1 MPLWGS
7 GREGSEKK
15 PTYLNTAE
23 QQVTYAT
30 PKGWTQPAQGISAAR
45 AATADREVLVAIG
58 GLSGAQSGEL
68 SGLAAA
74 TIASVNWNISTF
86 DKSAGGTLSVTVNY
100 NEAVTV
106 AVSNPTISITNGN
119 QGSGSGRGP
128 HLLTYA
134 SGTGTNRLTFT
145 LAIGAGANATNAGD
159 IFAIGAQNVLLA
171 SSSTI
176 SDDAGAA
183 AVAISAT
190 QGLAAG
196 VITVVA

>member
-1 MPLWGS
+1 MALWGS
-7 GREGSEKK
+7 GDGGVAAEKK
-15 PTYLNTAE
+15 PTWLTTEDARD
-23 QQVTYAT
+23 VYAT
-30 PKGWTQPAQGISAAR
+30 TGGWTAAAGGTDNAAAQ
-45 AATADREVLVAIG
+45 REVLVAIG
-58 GLSGAQSGEL
+58 NLSEAAVVST
-68 SGLAAA
+68 GLAAA
-74 TIASVNWNISTF
+74 TISSVNWNISTF

-145 LAIGAGANATNAGD
+145 LTIAADNAATNAD
-159 IFAIGAQNVLLA
+159 DVLSIGAQNITLA

-176 SDDAGAA
+176 VDDAGNAQ
-183 AVAISAT
+183 VAISAAHGT
-190 QGLAAG
+190 AAG
-196 VITVVA
+196 TILVVA

>member
-7 GREGSEKK
+7 GREGSQVK
-15 PTYLNTAE
+15 PLHLTAV
-23 QQVTYAT
+23 QKRAVYAT
-30 PKGWTQPAQGISAAR
+30 TAGWTQAAQGISAAR
-45 AATADREVLVAIG
+45 AALAKREVLVAIG

-74 TIASVNWNISTF
+74 TITSVNWNISTF

-106 AVSNPTISITNGN
+106 AVSNPTIAVTNGN
-119 QGSGSGRGP
+119 EGSGSGRGP
-128 HLLTYA
+128 HTLTYA

-145 LAIGAGANATNAGD
+145 LVIAAANAATNAD
-159 IFAIGAQNVLLA
+159 DVLVIGAQNITLA

-176 SDDAGAA
+176 VDDAGAA
-183 AVAISAT
+183 QVAISAAHGT
-190 QGLAAG
+190 AAG
-196 VITVVA
+196 TILVVA

>member
-7 GREGSEKK
+7 GREGSQVK
-15 PTYLNTAE
+15 PLHLTAV
-23 QQVTYAT
+23 QKRAVYAT
-30 PKGWTQPAQGISAAR
+30 TAGWTQAAQGISAAR
-45 AATADREVLVAIG
+45 AALAQREVLVAIG

-74 TIASVNWNISTF
+74 TISSVNWNISTF

-106 AVSNPTISITNGN
+106 AVANPTIAVTNGN
-119 QGSGSGRGP
+119 EGSGSGRGP
-128 HLLTYA
+128 HTLTYA
-134 SGTGTNRLTFT
+134 SGSTTNRLTFT
-145 LAIGAGANATNAGD
+145 LAIGAANAATNAD
-159 IFAIGAQNVLLA
+159 DVLVIGAQNITLA

-183 AVAISAT
+183 QVAISAAYGT
-190 QGLAAG
+190 AAG
-196 VITVVA
+196 TILVVA

>member
-1 MPLWGS
+1 
-7 GREGSEKK
+7 
-15 PTYLNTAE
+15 
-23 QQVTYAT
+23 
-30 PKGWTQPAQGISAAR
+30 
-45 AATADREVLVAIG
+45 
-58 GLSGAQSGEL
+58 
-68 SGLAAA
+68 
-74 TIASVNWNISTF
+74 
-86 DKSAGGTLSVTVNY
+86 
-100 NEAVTV
+100 
-106 AVSNPTISITNGN
+106 
-119 QGSGSGRGP
+119 
-128 HLLTYA
+128 LTYA